1 MLILCITKAS
11 CIKICKTMA
20 VAVQTTRKIISI
32 TTKIR
37 SGGQKVKTEAAF
49 DLMISVMVS
58 KKEKTLSDT
67 EKMVNL
73 SKSFY
78 RTFPEFF
85 NKNSR
90 CNYMYFMEKE
100 DFPKHEIG
108 PLLCNEL

>member
-1 MLILCITKAS
+1 
-11 CIKICKTMA
+11 MA

-49 DLMISVMVS
+49 DLMISVMGS
-58 KKEKTLSDT
+58 KKEKTLSDM
-67 EKMVNL
+67 EKLVNL
-73 SKSFY
+73 IKSF

>member
-1 MLILCITKAS
+1 MLSLSITKAS

-20 VAVQTTRKIISI
+20 VAVQTTTKIISI

-49 DLMISVMVS
+49 DLMISVMGS

-73 SKSFY
+73 SKSF
-78 RTFPEFF
+78 
-85 NKNSR
+85 
-90 CNYMYFMEKE
+90 
-100 DFPKHEIG
+100 
-108 PLLCNEL
+108 

>member
-1 MLILCITKAS
+1 
-11 CIKICKTMA
+11 MA

-37 SGGQKVKTEAAF
+37 SGGQKVKTEDASAAAF
-49 DLMISVMVS
+49 DLMISVMGS
-58 KKEKTLSDT
+58 KKEKTLSDM
-67 EKMVNL
+67 EKLVNL
-73 SKSFY
+73 IKSF

-85 NKNSR
+85 NINSR
-90 CNYMYFMEKE
+90 CNYLYFMEKE

>member
-37 SGGQKVKTEAAF
+37 SGGQKVKTENASEAAF
-49 DLMISVMVS
+49 DLMISVMGS

-73 SKSFY
+73 SKSF
-78 RTFPEFF
+78 
-85 NKNSR
+85 
-90 CNYMYFMEKE
+90 
-100 DFPKHEIG
+100 
-108 PLLCNEL
+108 